1 MAERVSATP
10 AALEL
15 IELLVS
21 THGPV
26 IFFQSGGCC
35 ENTAPQ
41 CFPMGEFAL
50 SPNDIHIGQVGG
62 ASYYMG
68 HREFEFWQNTHLIVD
83 VVNGRSGTFSLD
95 GPDGKTFICRSRLY
109 SDEEWQQ
116 LEKQP
121 AEHCG

>member
-15 IELLVS
+15 INFLVS
-21 THGPV
+21 QHGPV
-26 IFFQSGGCC
+26 MFFQSGGCC

-41 CFPMGEFAL
+41 CFPVGEFAL
-50 SPNDIHIGQVGG
+50 SPNDVHVGDIGG

-83 VVNGRSGTFSLD
+83 VVDGRSGTFSLD
-95 GPDGKTFICRSRLY
+95 GPNGKTFICRSRLFT
-109 SDEEWQQ
+109 DEELSALQTN
-116 LEKQP
+116 P
-121 AEHCG
+121 IPNN